1 MGKFAEDT
9 LSGASTVRYE
19 AVRIPAPIQ
28 SPGGA
33 PSERSKVTNRSIP
46 VPAGIEIGLGSR
58 RLTDPGVPAG
68 LIPTRRGAQEAFS
81 TPSPF
86 PSLPKEI
93 GETTPSPPAVP
104 VPSTPTPRQ
113 VTDHLGVD

>member
-58 RLTDPGVPAG
+58 RRTDPGVPAG
-68 LIPTRRGAQEAFS
+68 LIPTRRGAREGFRR
-81 TPSPF
+81 PDPF
-86 PSLPKEI
+86 PPLPTGILESA
-93 GETTPSPPAVP
+93 PRPPAVP
-104 VPSTPTPRQ
+104 PTSPRTPR
-113 VTDHLGVD
+113 TGPG